1 MRSIAGRSELFVH
14 GSRSALAAGLRSSNS
29 SRQIM
34 SDRKELIRG
43 GVLFMSV
50 VIRRMPGDSDDTLI
64 RKFQRK
70 VMNEGIIPEA
80 KRRAFYLKPS
90 LARKQKKEDARR
102 AKKMWA

>member
-1 MRSIAGRSELFVH
+1 MP
-14 GSRSALAAGLRSSNS
+14 
-29 SRQIM
+29 
-34 SDRKELIRG
+34 
-43 GVLFMSV
+43 V
-50 VIRRMPGDSDDTLI
+50 VIKKQPGDSDDSLI

-90 LARKQKKEDARR
+90 LARKQKKEDSRR